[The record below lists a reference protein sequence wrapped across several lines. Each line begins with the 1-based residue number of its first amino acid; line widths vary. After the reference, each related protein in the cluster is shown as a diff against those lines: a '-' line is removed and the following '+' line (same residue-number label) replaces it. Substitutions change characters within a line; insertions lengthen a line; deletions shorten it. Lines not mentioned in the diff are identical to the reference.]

1 MMSDWSTWSVSAWD
15 SDNGTGYGTA
25 DGTYTPNVSGSVG
38 TVTMP
43 NTSFITVGGGGGGG
57 GGYPSGMG
65 VHYPNAGNIYPN
77 ANVVIDNNATLL
89 ITHGGKQ
96 INVGQAITMLMERLC
111 FIEPSFHLHEKYPAL
126 KEAYDAYKAIEA
138 MCKAG
143 DKEEDDQI

>member
-57 GGYPSGMG
+57 YPSGLG